1 MQSPKPESL
10 NPRIQASWLQVG
22 SFVVSPDPSQ
32 DPRQG
37 FTPSPRPATTTC
49 VSAKAAQA
57 GLFPNPLCAMPPAVR
72 STRQTGCLLSPL
84 RGGTFCIGYCT
95 LARYPAPPP
104 FPGGWFSLFFG
115 YLVAQ
120 WSMSRSLCCF
130 SAFGQDAF
138 PGPRGRSQGCL
149 VESSR
154 HRRERRKRTG
164 ASTALGSGY
173 EWPVRSPF
181 CLRWKGLQHFSN
193 ATHVPI
199 AATAGKSEEH
209 VLDAPRASSGQ
220 SRRPTSARTVAMVD
234 RRTPSPLPVSCC
246 HGNVAT
252 LTPRLREAKRFN
264 FPFTGFHGAPAGCGF
279 AMLYACKFFSC
290 AARPCQPAEKNP

>member
-1 MQSPKPESL
+1 M
-10 NPRIQASWLQVG
+10 
-22 SFVVSPDPSQ
+22 SPDPSQ

-37 FTPSPRPATTTC
+37 LTPSPWPATTTC

-57 GLFPNPLCAMPPAVR
+57 GLFPQPAFCAMPPAVR

-104 FPGGWFSLFFG
+104 PSLEAGFHLSLDIWLHSGLRVEVCGHCFAASQPSAKTQAPSLDLEAEAKGLFGGIFQG
-115 YLVAQ
+115 IVAG
-120 WSMSRSLCCF
+120 
-130 SAFGQDAF
+130 SAGSA
-138 PGPRGRSQGCL
+138 GSAR
-149 VESSR
+149 
-154 HRRERRKRTG
+154 
-164 ASTALGSGY
+164 TALGSGC
-173 EWPVRSPF
+173 EWDVLSDPLFSGTVERT
-181 CLRWKGLQHFSN
+181 LQHFSN
-193 ATHVPI
+193 ATRVPI
-199 AATAGKSEEH
+199 AATAGKSEER
-209 VLDAPRASSGQ
+209 VLDARRASSGQ

-246 HGNVAT
+246 HGHVAT

-279 AMLYACKFFSC
+279 AMLCVQKFILRGTPIS
-290 AARPCQPAEKNP
+290 AG